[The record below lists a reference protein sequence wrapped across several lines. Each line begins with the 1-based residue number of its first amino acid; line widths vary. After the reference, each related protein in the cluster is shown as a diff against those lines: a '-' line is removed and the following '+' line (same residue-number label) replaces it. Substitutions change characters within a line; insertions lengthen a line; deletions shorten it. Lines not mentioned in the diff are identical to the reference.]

1 MKLLV
6 VSHACASPINQDL
19 YGQIERLSGW
29 NVTLV
34 VPSNWVNEYGQRA
47 SGGRS
52 ASFTGRLIPIPVWR
66 PGNIILHAYKT
77 SFSAL
82 LDEVAPDAIY
92 VHHEPYAVATAQVY
106 FANRR
111 RRIPIGF
118 YSAQNILKRYP
129 PPFRWTEAMILRQ
142 SRFFFPVSVEVERI
156 FRQKGYTG
164 ESAVLPLGI
173 DPDTYCRHDNVDA
186 IRRSA
191 AAADGQV
198 LIGYLGRIVQE
209 KGLLTLL
216 DALEFIKDLPWRLI
230 VIGSGPLEEQFDAR
244 AASLG
249 LSGKINRVGFV
260 PHEAAPRYLSAM
272 DALVVPSETQLNW
285 KEQFGRVVIEAMACG
300 TPVLGSNSGEIP
312 NLIADTGGG
321 WVFKERDARDLADK
335 LATLIRDPALR
346 AELAAKGRAAAIE
359 RYSLPAIAQKFA
371 TTVERAVSRQT
382 GIDDTC

>member
-19 YGQIERLSGW
+19 YAQLERLLGW
-29 NVTLV
+29 NLTLV

-47 SGGRS
+47 GGGRS

-92 VHHEPYAVATAQVY
+92 VHHEPYAVATAQVS

-111 RRIPIGF
+111 RHVPIGF
-118 YSAQNILKRYP
+118 YSAQNIFKRYP
-129 PPFRWTEAMILRQ
+129 PPFRWSEAMVLRQ

-173 DPDTYCRHDNVDA
+173 DPATYCRHEDVDA
-186 IRRSA
+186 IRRTA
-191 AAADGQV
+191 ATAEGQV
-198 LIGYLGRIVQE
+198 LLGYLGRIVQE

-216 DALEFIKDLPWRLI
+216 GALELIKDLPWRLI
-230 VIGSGPLEEQFDAR
+230 VIGSGPLENQFDAR
-244 AASLG
+244 AAALG

-260 PHEAAPRYLSAM
+260 PHEAAPQYLSAM
-272 DALVVPSETQLNW
+272 DALVVPSETQPNW

-321 WVFKERDARDLADK
+321 LVFKEKDPRDLADK

-346 AELAAKGRAAAIE
+346 TKLAAKGRQAATDH
-359 RYSLPAIAQKFA
+359 YSLPAIAQKFA

-382 GIDDTC
+382 GTDDTC